1 MSRELSHVVAKVLS
15 ALRTSVGS
23 EREEGLVAE
32 LLDGV
37 ELRVASGRWPAGTV
51 GTVVD
56 KLRDGA
62 LLVEVTDDGRTLDTV
77 VVHPSA
83 VRPLAT
89 FEQER
94 LAV

>member
-1 MSRELSHVVAKVLS
+1 MA
-15 ALRTSVGS
+15 S
-23 EREEGLVAE
+23 EEDPVPE

-37 ELRVASGRWPAGTV
+37 EMRVASGRWPAGTV

-62 LLVEVTDDGRTLDTV
+62 LLVEVTDEGRTLETV

-83 VRPLAT
+83 VRQLAT